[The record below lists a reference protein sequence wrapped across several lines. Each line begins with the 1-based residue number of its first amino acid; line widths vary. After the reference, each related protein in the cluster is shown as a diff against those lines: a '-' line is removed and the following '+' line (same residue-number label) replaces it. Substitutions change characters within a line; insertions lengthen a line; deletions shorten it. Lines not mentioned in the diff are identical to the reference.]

1 MILRKSGNISK
12 GDLVKKLQEGLAYLG
27 YHPGPIDG
35 QFGGMTEDAV
45 EAFQKKSKI
54 YVDGVVGPSTASL
67 LNRALGSPQLEL
79 HLNLAPSVEEVKDAQ
94 TKLKWVRCP
103 ADKFQNRGGFTRTT
117 LREDVAVAYNKL
129 YEEVHALGGII
140 TSAGGR
146 RGLGSKASPSR
157 SKKSM
162 HYVGR
167 AFDMALPT
175 GMQNPSTDPY
185 LIENAGGRKWTVWCK
200 TDNTDVAEQTIEASY
215 VVTKKNSKGKRYTI
229 IKTKEITCRAFN
241 FTVLAERNGF
251 RSISARRSFFRGG
264 AYGGAEWWHFQ
275 WENNL
280 IGNKTTFGEEL
291 LRAYTLEKAKK
302 FVYWSEAKNCKWK
315 INWF

>member
-1 MILRKSGNISK
+1 MILREGDK
-12 GDLVKKLQEGLAYLG
+12 GDLVEKLQEALAYLG
-27 YHPGPIDG
+27 YHPGPLDG
-35 QFGGMTEDAV
+35 HFGSATEDAV

-54 YVDGVVGPSTASL
+54 YMDGAVGPSTADM
-67 LNRALGSPQLEL
+67 LNRALGSPKIEL
-79 HLNLAPSVEEVKDAQ
+79 HLNLSPPVEDIRDTDK
-94 TKLKWVRCP
+94 KLKY
-103 ADKFQNRGGFTRTT
+103 QNRGGYTKTT
-117 LREDVAVAYNKL
+117 LREDTAAAYNKL

-146 RGLGSKASPSR
+146 RGLGGKAGASR

-200 TDNTDVAEQTIEASY
+200 TEDPSVTEKTIEASF
-215 VVTKKNSKGKRYTI
+215 VVTKKNAKGKKYTI
-229 IKTKEITCRAFN
+229 IKTREITCRAFN
-241 FTVLAERNGF
+241 FTALAARYGF
-251 RSISARRSFFRGG
+251 RNISARRSFFRGG

-275 WENNL
+275 WEGDL
-280 IGNKTTFGEEL
+280 EPNKTTFGEEL
-291 LRAYTLEKAKK
+291 LKVYTLQKAKK
-302 FVYWSEAKNCKWK
+302 FVYWNEAKNCRWK
-315 INWF
+315 TNWF

>member
-1 MILRKSGNISK
+1 MILYVGQTGELI
-12 GDLVKKLQEGLAYLG
+12 KKLQEGLAYLG

-35 QFGGMTEDAV
+35 HFGTMTEDAV

-54 YVDGVVGPSTASL
+54 YVDGKVGSSTAGMF
-67 LNRALGSPQLEL
+67 NRALGSPKIEL
-79 HLNLAPSVEEVKDAQ
+79 HLDLKPPEETIPDAPQ
-94 TKLKWVRCP
+94 KLKWVRCP
-103 ADKFQNRGGFTRTT
+103 ADRFQNRGGFTRTT
-117 LREDVAVAYNKL
+117 LREDTAEAYNKL

-146 RGLGSKASPSR
+146 RGLSSKASPAR

-185 LIENAGGRKWTVWCK
+185 LIENVGGRKWTVWCK
-200 TDNTDVAEQTIEASY
+200 TDNPNVAEQTIEASY
-215 VVTKKNSKGKRYTI
+215 VVTKKNSKGKRYTVV
-229 IKTKEITCRAFN
+229 KTTEITCRAFN
-241 FTVLAERNGF
+241 FTDLAEKHGF
-251 RSISARRSFFRGG
+251 KRISARRSFFKGG

-275 WENNL
+275 WEDDL
-280 IGNKTTFGEEL
+280 ESNKTTFGEEL
-291 LRAYTLEKAKK
+291 LKVYTLQKAKK
-302 FVYWSEAKNCKWK
+302 FVYWNEAKNCKWK
-315 INWF
+315 VNWF

>member
-1 MILRKSGNISK
+1 MILREGDK
-12 GDLVKKLQEGLAYLG
+12 GDLVEKLQEALAYLG
-27 YHPGPIDG
+27 YHPGPLDG
-35 QFGGMTEDAV
+35 HFGSATEDAV

-54 YVDGVVGPSTASL
+54 YMDGAVGPSTADM
-67 LNRALGSPQLEL
+67 LNRALGSPKIEL
-79 HLNLAPSVEEVKDAQ
+79 HLNLSPPVEDIRDTDK
-94 TKLKWVRCP
+94 KLKWVRCP
-103 ADKFQNRGGFTRTT
+103 ADKYQNRGGYTKTT
-117 LREDVAVAYNKL
+117 LREDTAAAYNKL

-146 RGLGSKASPSR
+146 RGLGGKAGASR

-200 TDNTDVAEQTIEASY
+200 TEDPSATEKTIEASF
-215 VVTKKNSKGKRYTI
+215 VVTKKNAKGKKYTI
-229 IKTKEITCRAFN
+229 IKTREITCRAFN
-241 FTVLAERNGF
+241 FTALAARYGF
-251 RSISARRSFFRGG
+251 RNISARRSFFRGG

-275 WENNL
+275 WEGDL
-280 IGNKTTFGEEL
+280 EPNKTTFGEEL
-291 LRAYTLEKAKK
+291 LKVYTLQKAKK
-302 FVYWSEAKNCKWK
+302 FVYWNEAKNCRWK
-315 INWF
+315 TNWF

>member
-1 MILRKSGNISK
+1 MILYVGQTGELI
-12 GDLVKKLQEGLAYLG
+12 KKLQEGLAYLG

-35 QFGGMTEDAV
+35 HFGTMTEDAV

-54 YVDGVVGPSTASL
+54 YVDGKVGSSTAGMF
-67 LNRALGSPQLEL
+67 NRALGSPKIEL
-79 HLNLAPSVEEVKDAQ
+79 HLDLKPPEETIPDAPQ
-94 TKLKWVRCP
+94 KLKWVRCP
-103 ADKFQNRGGFTRTT
+103 ADRFQNRGGFTRTT
-117 LREDVAVAYNKL
+117 LREDTAEAYNKL

-146 RGLGSKASPSR
+146 RALSSKASPAR

-185 LIENAGGRKWTVWCK
+185 LIENVGGRKWTVWCK
-200 TDNTDVAEQTIEASY
+200 TDNPNVAEQTIEASY
-215 VVTKKNSKGKRYTI
+215 VVTKKNSKGKRYTVV
-229 IKTKEITCRAFN
+229 KTTEITCRAFN
-241 FTVLAERNGF
+241 FTDLAEKHGF
-251 RSISARRSFFRGG
+251 KRISARRSFFKGG

-275 WENNL
+275 WEDDL
-280 IGNKTTFGEEL
+280 ESNKTTFGEEL
-291 LRAYTLEKAKK
+291 LKVYTLQKAKK
-302 FVYWSEAKNCKWK
+302 FVYWNEAKNCKWK
-315 INWF
+315 VNWF

>member
-1 MILRKSGNISK
+1 MILREGDK
-12 GDLVKKLQEGLAYLG
+12 GDLVEKLQEALAYLG
-27 YHPGPIDG
+27 YHPGPLDG
-35 QFGGMTEDAV
+35 HFGSATEDAV

-54 YVDGVVGPSTASL
+54 YMDGAVGPSTADM
-67 LNRALGSPQLEL
+67 LNRALGSPKIEL
-79 HLNLAPSVEEVKDAQ
+79 HLNLSPPVEDTRDTDK
-94 TKLKWVRCP
+94 KLKWVRCP
-103 ADKFQNRGGFTRTT
+103 ADKYQNRGGYTKTT
-117 LREDVAVAYNKL
+117 LREDTAAAYNKL

-146 RGLGSKASPSR
+146 RGLGGKAGASR

-200 TDNTDVAEQTIEASY
+200 TDDPSVAEKTIEASY
-215 VVTKKNSKGKRYTI
+215 VVTKKNAKGKKYTI
-229 IKTKEITCRAFN
+229 IKTREVTYRAFS
-241 FTVLAERNGF
+241 FTALAARYGF
-251 RSISARRSFFRGG
+251 RNISARRSFFKGG

-275 WENNL
+275 WEGDLEPNR
-280 IGNKTTFGEEL
+280 TTFGEEL
-291 LRAYTLEKAKK
+291 LKVYTLQKAKK
-302 FVYWSEAKNCKWK
+302 FVYWNEAKNCRWK
-315 INWF
+315 VNWF

>member
-1 MILRKSGNISK
+1 MILREGDK
-12 GDLVKKLQEGLAYLG
+12 GDLVEKLQEALAYLG
-27 YHPGPIDG
+27 YHPGPLDG
-35 QFGGMTEDAV
+35 HFGSATEDAV

-54 YVDGVVGPSTASL
+54 YMDGAVGPSTADM
-67 LNRALGSPQLEL
+67 LNRALGSPKIEL
-79 HLNLAPSVEEVKDAQ
+79 HLNLSPPVEDTRDTDK
-94 TKLKWVRCP
+94 KLKWVRCP
-103 ADKFQNRGGFTRTT
+103 ADKYQNRGGYTKTT
-117 LREDVAVAYNKL
+117 LREDTAAAYNKL

-146 RGLGSKASPSR
+146 RGLGGKAGPSR

-200 TDNTDVAEQTIEASY
+200 TDDPSVAEKTIEASY
-215 VVTKKNSKGKRYTI
+215 VVTKKNAKGKKYTI
-229 IKTKEITCRAFN
+229 IKTREVTYRAFS
-241 FTVLAERNGF
+241 FTALAARYGF
-251 RSISARRSFFRGG
+251 RNISARRSFFRGG

-275 WENNL
+275 WEGDL
-280 IGNKTTFGEEL
+280 EPDRTTFGEEL
-291 LRAYTLEKAKK
+291 LKVYTLQKAKK
-302 FVYWSEAKNCKWK
+302 FVYWNEAKNCRWK
-315 INWF
+315 TNWF

>member
-1 MILRKSGNISK
+1 MILRDGDK
-12 GDLVKKLQEGLAYLG
+12 GELVKKLQEGLAYLG

-35 QFGGMTEDAV
+35 HFGNMTEDAV

-54 YVDGVVGPSTASL
+54 YVDGKVGPSTADMF
-67 LNRALGSPQLEL
+67 NRALGSPQIEL
-79 HLNLAPSVEEVKDAQ
+79 HLNLSPPEEEIKD
-94 TKLKWVRCP
+94 TDKKLKWVRCP
-103 ADKFQNRGGFTRTT
+103 ADRFQNRGGFTRTT
-117 LREDVAVAYNKL
+117 LREDTAEAYNKL

-146 RGLGSKASPSR
+146 RGLSSKASPAR

-185 LIENAGGRKWTVWCK
+185 LIENVGGRKWTVWCK
-200 TDNTDVAEQTIEASY
+200 TDNPNVAEQTIEASY

-229 IKTKEITCRAFN
+229 VKTTEITCRAFN
-241 FTVLAERNGF
+241 FTDLAEKHGF
-251 RSISARRSFFRGG
+251 KRISARRSFFKGG

-275 WENNL
+275 WEDDL
-280 IGNKTTFGEEL
+280 ESNKTTFGEEL
-291 LRAYTLEKAKK
+291 LKVYTLQKAKK
-302 FVYWSEAKNCKWK
+302 FVYWNEAKNCKWK
-315 INWF
+315 VNWF

>member
-1 MILRKSGNISK
+1 MILYVGQTGELI
-12 GDLVKKLQEGLAYLG
+12 KKLQEGLAYLG

-35 QFGGMTEDAV
+35 HFGTMTEDAV

-54 YVDGVVGPSTASL
+54 YVDGKVGSSTAGMF
-67 LNRALGSPQLEL
+67 NRALGSPKIEL
-79 HLNLAPSVEEVKDAQ
+79 HLDLKPPEETIPDAPQ
-94 TKLKWVRCP
+94 KLKWVRCP
-103 ADKFQNRGGFTRTT
+103 ADRFQNRGGFTRTT
-117 LREDVAVAYNKL
+117 LREDTAEAYNKL

-146 RGLGSKASPSR
+146 RGLSSKASPAR

-185 LIENAGGRKWTVWCK
+185 LIENVGGRKWTVWCK
-200 TDNTDVAEQTIEASY
+200 TDNPNVAEQTIEASY
-215 VVTKKNSKGKRYTI
+215 VVTKKNSKGKRYTVV
-229 IKTKEITCRAFN
+229 KTTEITCRAFN
-241 FTVLAERNGF
+241 FTDLAEKHGF
-251 RSISARRSFFRGG
+251 KRISARRSFFKGG

-275 WENNL
+275 WEDDL
-280 IGNKTTFGEEL
+280 ESNKTTFGEEL
-291 LRAYTLEKAKK
+291 LKVYTLQKASN
-302 FVYWSEAKNCKWK
+302 FIYWNEAKNCKWK
-315 INWF
+315 VNWF

>member
-1 MILRKSGNISK
+1 MILYVGQTGELI
-12 GDLVKKLQEGLAYLG
+12 KKLQEGLAYLG

-35 QFGGMTEDAV
+35 HFGTMTEDAV

-54 YVDGVVGPSTASL
+54 YVDGKVGSSTAGMF
-67 LNRALGSPQLEL
+67 NRALGSPKIEL
-79 HLNLAPSVEEVKDAQ
+79 HLDLKPPEETIPDAPQ
-94 TKLKWVRCP
+94 KLKWVRCP
-103 ADKFQNRGGFTRTT
+103 ADRFQNRGGFTRTT
-117 LREDVAVAYNKL
+117 LREDTAEAYNKL

-146 RGLGSKASPSR
+146 RGLSSKASPAR

-185 LIENAGGRKWTVWCK
+185 LIENDGSRKWTVWCK
-200 TDNTDVAEQTIEASY
+200 TDNPDVPEQTIEASY
-215 VVTKKNSKGKRYTI
+215 VVTKKNAKGKRYTI
-229 IKTKEITCRAFN
+229 IKTKDITCRAFN
-241 FTVLAERNGF
+241 FTAIAARYGF
-251 RSISARRSFFRGG
+251 RNISARRSFFRGG
-264 AYGGAEWWHFQ
+264 SYGGAEWWHFQ
-275 WENNL
+275 WESHL

-291 LRAYTLEKAKK
+291 LKVYTLQKAAK
-302 FVYWSEAKNCKWK
+302 FVYWDEAKNCRWK
-315 INWF
+315 VNWF

>member
-1 MILRKSGNISK
+1 MVLREGTK
-12 GDLVKKLQEGLAYLG
+12 GELVKKLQEGLAYLG

-35 QFGGMTEDAV
+35 HYGQMTVDAV
-45 EAFQKKSKI
+45 EEFQKKSKL
-54 YVDGVVGPSTASL
+54 YSDGLVGPSTANMF
-67 LNRALGSPQLEL
+67 NRALGSPKIEL
-79 HLNLAPSVEEVKDAQ
+79 HLDLNLPEEEVKDADK
-94 TKLKWVRCP
+94 KLKWVRCP
-103 ADKFQNRGGFTRTT
+103 ADRFQNRGGYTKTT
-117 LREDVAVAYNKL
+117 LREDTAEAYNKL

-146 RGLGSKASPSR
+146 RGLGGKAGASR

-185 LIENAGGRKWTVWCK
+185 LIENAGGRKWTVWCR
-200 TDNTDVAEQTIEASY
+200 TDNPNVPEQTIEASY
-215 VVTKKNSKGKRYTI
+215 VVAKKNSKGKKYTI
-229 IKTKEITCRAFN
+229 IKIKEITCRAFN
-241 FTVLAERNGF
+241 FTALAEKHGF
-251 RSISARRSFFRGG
+251 RNISARRSFFKGG

-275 WENNL
+275 WENHL

-291 LRAYTLEKAKK
+291 LKVYTLQKATG
-302 FVYWSEAKNCKWK
+302 FIYWNEAKNCRWK
-315 INWF
+315 VNWF

>member
-1 MILRKSGNISK
+1 MILREGTR

-35 QFGGMTEDAV
+35 HYGQMTEDAV
-45 EAFQKKSKI
+45 EEFQKKSKL
-54 YVDGVVGPSTASL
+54 YSDGRVGPSTAAAFNS
-67 LNRALGSPQLEL
+67 ALGSPKMEL
-79 HLNLAPSVEEVKDAQ
+79 HLNLEPPHEELVDSP
-94 TKLKWVRCP
+94 TKLKWIKCP
-103 ADKFQNRGGFTRTT
+103 ADKFANRGGFTRVT
-117 LREDVAVAYNKL
+117 LRSDTAKAYKEL
-129 YEEVHALGGII
+129 YEAVHALGGII

-146 RGLGSKASPSR
+146 RGLGGKASPSR

-200 TDNTDVAEQTIEASY
+200 TDNPNVAEQTIEASY
-215 VVTKKNSKGKRYTI
+215 VVTKRNSKGKKYTI
-229 IKTKEITCRAFN
+229 LKTKEITARVFN
-241 FTVLAERNGF
+241 FTKLAKDHGF
-251 RSISARRSFFRGG
+251 ENISARRSFFRGG

-275 WENNL
+275 WEEGL
-280 IGNKTTFGEEL
+280 TPNKTTFGEEL
-291 LRAYTLEKAKK
+291 LKAYTLQKANQ
-302 FVYWSEAKNCKWK
+302 FIYWDEAKSCKWK
-315 INWF
+315 VNWF

>member
-1 MILRKSGNISK
+1 MILRTGDK
-12 GDLVKKLQEGLAYLG
+12 GELVKKLQKALAYLG
-27 YHPGPIDG
+27 YHPGPLDG
-35 QFGGMTEDAV
+35 HFGSMTEDAV

-54 YVDGVVGPSTASL
+54 YMDGLVGPSTADM
-67 LNRALGSPQLEL
+67 LNRALGSPKIEL
-79 HLNLAPSVEEVKDAQ
+79 HLNLRPPTEEIRDADK
-94 TKLKWVRCP
+94 KLKWVRCP
-103 ADKFQNRGGFTRTT
+103 ADKYQNRGGYTRTT
-117 LREDVAVAYNKL
+117 LREDTAEAYNKL

-146 RGLGSKASPSR
+146 RGLGGKAGASR

-185 LIENAGGRKWTVWCK
+185 LVENAGGRKWTVWCK
-200 TDNTDVAEQTIEASY
+200 TDDPSVAEKTIEASY
-215 VVTKKNSKGKRYTI
+215 VVTKKNTKGKKYTI
-229 IKTKEITCRAFN
+229 IKTREVTCRAFN
-241 FTVLAERNGF
+241 FTVLAAQHGF
-251 RSISARRSFFRGG
+251 KNISARRSFFKGG

-275 WENNL
+275 REEGLEPNS
-280 IGNKTTFGEEL
+280 TTFGEEL
-291 LRAYTLEKAKK
+291 LKVYTLQKASK

-315 INWF
+315 VNWF

>member
-1 MILRKSGNISK
+1 MILREGDK
-12 GDLVKKLQEGLAYLG
+12 GDLVEKLQEALAYLG
-27 YHPGPIDG
+27 YHPGPLDG
-35 QFGGMTEDAV
+35 HFGSATEDAV

-54 YVDGVVGPSTASL
+54 YMDGAVGPSTADM
-67 LNRALGSPQLEL
+67 LNRALGSPKIEL
-79 HLNLAPSVEEVKDAQ
+79 HLNLSPPVEDIRDTDK
-94 TKLKWVRCP
+94 KLKWVRCP
-103 ADKFQNRGGFTRTT
+103 ADKYQNRGGYTRTT
-117 LREDVAVAYNKL
+117 LRGDTAAAYNKL

-146 RGLGSKASPSR
+146 RGLGGKAGASR

-200 TDNTDVAEQTIEASY
+200 TDDPSVAEKTIEASY
-215 VVTKKNSKGKRYTI
+215 VVTKKNAKGKKYTI
-229 IKTKEITCRAFN
+229 IKTREVTYRAFS
-241 FTVLAERNGF
+241 FTALAARYGF
-251 RSISARRSFFRGG
+251 RNISARRSFFRGG

-275 WENNL
+275 WEGDLEPNR
-280 IGNKTTFGEEL
+280 TTFGEEL
-291 LRAYTLEKAKK
+291 LKVYTLQKAKK
-302 FVYWSEAKNCKWK
+302 FVYWNEAKNCRWK
-315 INWF
+315 VNWF

>member
-1 MILRKSGNISK
+1 MILREGSK
-12 GDLVKKLQEGLAYLG
+12 GELVKKLQEGLAYLG

-35 QFGGMTEDAV
+35 HFGSLTEDAI

-54 YVDGVVGPSTASL
+54 YVDGSVGTSTAAMF
-67 LNRALGSPQLEL
+67 NRALGSPKIEL
-79 HLNLAPSVEEVKDAQ
+79 HLDLKPPQEAIPDAPQ
-94 TKLKWVRCP
+94 KLKWIRCP
-103 ADKFQNRGGFTRTT
+103 ADRFQNRGGYTKTT
-117 LREDVAVAYNKL
+117 LREDTAAAYNKL

-146 RGLGSKASPSR
+146 RGLGGKAGPSR

-175 GMQNPSTDPY
+175 GMQNPTTDPY
-185 LIENAGGRKWTVWCK
+185 LIESAGDRKWTVWCK
-200 TDNTDVAEQTIEASY
+200 TDNPDVAEQSIEASY

-241 FTVLAERNGF
+241 FTALAAQHGF
-251 RSISARRSFFRGG
+251 RGISARRSFFRGG

-275 WENNL
+275 WESHL

-291 LRAYTLEKAKK
+291 LKVYTLQKARK
-302 FVYWSEAKNCKWK
+302 FIYWDEAKNCSWK
-315 INWF
+315 VNWF

>member
-1 MILRKSGNISK
+1 MILRRSGKIAK
-12 GDLVKKLQEGLAYLG
+12 GDLIKRLQEALAYLG

-54 YVDGVVGPSTASL
+54 YVDGVVGPSTADK
-67 LNRALGSPQLEL
+67 LNRALGSPKIEL
-79 HLNLAPSVEEVKDAQ
+79 HLNLAPTPEEVKDSE

-103 ADKFQNRGGFTRTT
+103 ADKFRNRGGFTRTT
-117 LREDVAVAYNKL
+117 LRADTAEAYNKL

-146 RGLGSKASPSR
+146 RGLSSKASPAR

-200 TDNTDVAEQTIEASY
+200 TDNPGVAEQTVKASY
-215 VVTKKNSKGKRYTI
+215 VITKKNAKGKRYTI
-229 IKTKEITCRAFN
+229 VKTKEITCRVFN
-241 FTVLAERNGF
+241 FTVLAARHGF
-251 RSISARRSFFRGG
+251 RNISARRSFFRGG
-264 AYGGAEWWHFQ
+264 SYGGAEWWHFQ
-275 WENNL
+275 WEDRL

-291 LRAYTLEKAKK
+291 LKVYTLEKAKK
-302 FVYWSEAKNCKWK
+302 FVYWNEAKNCKWK
-315 INWF
+315 VNWF

>member
-1 MILRKSGNISK
+1 MILRNGDK
-12 GDLVKKLQEGLAYLG
+12 GELVKKLQEGLAYLG

-35 QFGGMTEDAV
+35 HFGSMTEDAV
-45 EAFQKKSKI
+45 EALQKKAKV
-54 YVDGVVGPSTASL
+54 YVDGVVGPSTTDM
-67 LNRALGSPQLEL
+67 LNRALGSPQIEL
-79 HLNLAPSVEEVKDAQ
+79 HLNLAPPIEEVKDSEI
-94 TKLKWVRCP
+94 KLKWVRCP

-117 LREDVAVAYNKL
+117 LREDVAEAYNKL
-129 YEEVHALGGII
+129 YEEVHRLGGII
-140 TSAGGR
+140 TSAGGK
-146 RGLGSKASPSR
+146 RGLSSKASPAR

-185 LIENAGGRKWTVWCK
+185 LIESAGGRRWTVWCK
-200 TDNTDVAEQTIEASY
+200 TDNPAVAEQTIEASY

-229 IKTKEITCRAFN
+229 IKTKDITCRAFN
-241 FTVLAERNGF
+241 FTVLAGRLGF
-251 RSISARRSFFRGG
+251 RNISARRSFFRGG

-275 WENNL
+275 WENHL

-291 LRAYTLEKAKK
+291 LKVYTLEKAKK
-302 FVYWSEAKNCKWK
+302 FVYWNEAKNCKWK
-315 INWF
+315 VNWF